1 MMAIPREQTNESFVT
16 APFSDGD
23 AFALRCRLRR
33 IGRAPK
39 SSAELS

>member
-1 MMAIPREQTNESFVT
+1 MMAIPREQTNAPFVT

-23 AFALRCRLRR
+23 AFALQYRLRR
-33 IGRAPK
+33 IGRAPR